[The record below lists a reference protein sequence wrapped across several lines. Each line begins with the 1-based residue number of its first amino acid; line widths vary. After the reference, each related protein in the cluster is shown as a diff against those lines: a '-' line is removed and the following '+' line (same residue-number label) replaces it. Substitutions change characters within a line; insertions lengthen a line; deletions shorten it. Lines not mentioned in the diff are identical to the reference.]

1 MRSELNSIPY
11 LIWTGKAE
19 NLRIRV
25 GTLLNHTIMKKPL
38 KELTLSKEVISNL
51 ELNKIEGGHSACC
64 PTYGALNS
72 CPPPGVQC
80 Y

>member
-1 MRSELNSIPY
+1 MILK
-11 LIWTGKAE
+11 GKTE
-19 NLRIRV
+19 NLKQSRS
-25 GTLLNHTIMKKPL
+25 LLNQYLIMKKPL
-38 KELTLSKEVISNL
+38 NELTLNKEVISNL